1 MSAGPSPA
9 RGKGSPFPVDRSGK
23 PRAMTSA
30 PFPAAL
36 AGLALLLAVP
46 AQAADRP
53 AGGLTIEVR
62 PTEDLKAVFATV
74 ESVHETRA
82 RARLAGTVADLR
94 ITEGDRVDAGQV
106 LATVHDPKL
115 VLQRAALD
123 ARLRS
128 LDAQQRQAEAE
139 LARARA
145 LRASGT
151 GTQQR
156 LDDAQTALDVLIA
169 QTAAMTADRAVV
181 EQQLRDGEVLA
192 PAAGRV
198 LKVEVIG
205 GAVVMPGEPVATL
218 ALETYVLRLHLPER
232 HARFI
237 RTGDPVLVG
246 ERGLAAAA
254 EPATTGPDRL
264 RRGRVVQVYPELSG
278 GQVVADAE
286 VSGLG
291 DYFVGERV
299 RVHVAT
305 GTRDAIVIPP
315 ALVLRRLGADFVRL
329 ADGSEIPVQVGGP
342 VPAIDGRPGG
352 LEILSG
358 LRPGDVLASPEAV
371 R

>member
-1 MSAGPSPA
+1 MRPASFPTLLTAGFA
-9 RGKGSPFPVDRSGK
+9 LL
-23 PRAMTSA
+23 AA
-30 PFPAAL
+30 LPAA
-36 AGLALLLAVP
+36 
-46 AQAADRP
+46 AADR
-53 AGGLTIEVR
+53 LIVERR

-74 ESVHETRA
+74 ESVHQTRA
-82 RARLAGTVADLR
+82 RARIAGTVTDLR
-94 ITEGDRVDAGQV
+94 ITEGDRVAAGQL
-106 LATVHDPKL
+106 LATVRDPKL
-115 VLQRAALD
+115 PLQLAALD

-139 LARARA
+139 LTRARA
-145 LRASGT
+145 LRSSGT

-156 LDDAQTALDVLIA
+156 LDDAQTALDVVSA
-169 QTAAMTADRAVV
+169 QAAAMRAERAVI

-198 LKVEVIG
+198 LKVEVTDG
-205 GAVVMPGEPVATL
+205 TVAMPGEPVATL

-232 HARFI
+232 HARYI

-246 ERGLAAAA
+246 ERGLAASAQPA
-254 EPATTGPDRL
+254 TGEPAGL

-291 DYFVGERV
+291 DFFVGERV

-305 GTRDAIVIPP
+305 GTRDAIVVPP
-315 ALVLRRLGADFVRL
+315 DFVLRRMGADFVRL

-342 VPAIDGRPGG
+342 VPAVDGRPGG

-358 LRPGDVLASPEAV
+358 VRPGDVLVPPEAV